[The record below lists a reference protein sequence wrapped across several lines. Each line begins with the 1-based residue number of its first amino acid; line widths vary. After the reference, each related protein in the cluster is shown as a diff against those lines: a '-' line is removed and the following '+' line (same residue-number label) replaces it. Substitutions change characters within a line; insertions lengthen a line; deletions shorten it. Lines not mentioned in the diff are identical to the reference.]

1 MDKVV
6 YFNNLFSIY
15 KELLTNRE
23 QEIFSY
29 YYEENLSMG
38 EIALNEEVSRS
49 FIGNMVKRT
58 EKKLEELESILKI
71 YEKNQKILEISKE
84 ITEENI
90 RIRLLDLIH

>member
-58 EKKLEELESILKI
+58 EKKLEELESTLKI